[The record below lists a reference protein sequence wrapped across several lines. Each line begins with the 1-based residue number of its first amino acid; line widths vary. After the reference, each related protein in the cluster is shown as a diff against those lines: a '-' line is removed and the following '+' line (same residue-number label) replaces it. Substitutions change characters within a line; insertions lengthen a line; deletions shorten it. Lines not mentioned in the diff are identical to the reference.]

1 MRKLLI
7 LVLTIASAY
16 AFGQGN
22 TLYSGEMV
30 TPKMGKSADFETRW
44 KVHLGKYH
52 AKDDGRMVFEILS
65 GDNNGCY
72 LLLQGPGSY
81 ADLDKERANAK
92 AHSLDY
98 DNNVTP
104 ALEKIG
110 GSYTY
115 RWADTLSY
123 NGKVP
128 ADKFVTTVYHLKS
141 GKGPDLTA
149 EIKRAINVNTIIKS
163 PSSYNTYIK
172 IWQGSHPEI
181 VTVSNLKDGF
191 KQLDNNFMPS
201 MANTFKD
208 AYIKEYG
215 QEMWDKRLKLLPEIT
230 ESIDVYISKFRKD
243 LSTAIK

>member
-1 MRKLLI
+1 MRNLLI
-7 LVLTIASAY
+7 IALTIASAY

-30 TPKMGKSADFETRW
+30 TPKMGKSAAFETQW
-44 KVHLGKYH
+44 KAHVAKFH

-65 GDNNGCY
+65 GDNSGSY
-72 LLLQGPGSY
+72 LLLQGPSSF
-81 ADLDKERANAK
+81 ADIDKERANAK
-92 AHSLDY
+92 AHGLDY

-123 NGKVP
+123 NGKVA
-128 ADKFVTTVYHLKS
+128 ADKYLETVYHLKS
-141 GKGPDLTA
+141 GKAGDLTA

-163 PSSYNTYIK
+163 PSSYNTYVK
-172 IWQGSHPEI
+172 IWSGSKPEI
-181 VTVSNLKDGF
+181 VIVTNLKDGF
-191 KQLDNNFMPS
+191 KQLDNSFMP
-201 MANTFKD
+201 MGNTFKD

-215 QEMWDKRLKLLPEIT
+215 QEMWDKRGKLLPEIT
-230 ESIDVYISKFRKD
+230 ESVDVYISKFRKD
-243 LSTAIK
+243 LSTPMK